1 MPETLHVKNVGPIA
15 TWPFA
20 WTIVKAFVIGDMW
33 VHDRAKKCVHILK
46 LKNEVKPKLKMKILH
61 LYENLM
67 TRTHSSSK
75 NLRTGQH

>member
-33 VHDRAKKCVHILK
+33 VHDRAKKC
-46 LKNEVKPKLKMKILH
+46 P
-61 LYENLM
+61 
-67 TRTHSSSK
+67 HSQIEK
-75 NLRTGQH
+75 